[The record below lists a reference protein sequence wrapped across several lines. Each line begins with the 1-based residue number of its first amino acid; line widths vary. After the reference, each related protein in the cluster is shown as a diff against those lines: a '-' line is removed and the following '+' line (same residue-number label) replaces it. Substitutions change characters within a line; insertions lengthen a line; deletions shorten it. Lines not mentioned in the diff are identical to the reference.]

1 MLVITKHFPKWI
13 ELASLINKSSEGV
26 AYAYLKQVLSKLGLL
41 AKVFTNQIMEFKKEF
56 QELCEQAL
64 IDHKNISHDKHK
76 ANGFI

>member
-1 MLVITKHFPKWI
+1 
-13 ELASLINKSSEGV
+13 
-26 AYAYLKQVLSKLGLL
+26 
-41 AKVFTNQIMEFKKEF
+41 MEFKKEF